1 MSPHP
6 DQHVLLS
13 AFFFFLLLY
22 SHPRG
27 CKVVFHCGFD
37 LMANLESFEHCGATV
52 GFKRVCLAKIRLRGG
67 KGRVQ
72 GTGPAGSHCSN
83 SGGRWWWTRVMAVK

>member
-6 DQHVLLS
+6 DRHVLLS
-13 AFFFFLLLY
+13 VFFFFFLLLY

-37 LMANLESFEHCGATV
+37 LMANLESFEHCGA
-52 GFKRVCLAKIRLRGG
+52 IISLRF
-67 KGRVQ
+67 
-72 GTGPAGSHCSN
+72 
-83 SGGRWWWTRVMAVK
+83 